1 MRTLKTILF
10 LITLSASAM
19 LAGCADES
27 RDIRPVSEITETYPV
42 EAAAATEGG
51 NGNIIREE

>member
-27 RDIRPVSEITETYPV
+27 LDIQPESEVTEADPAE
-42 EAAAATEGG
+42 EAAVAGVGG
-51 NGNIIREE
+51 DGDIIVD